1 MSRRPRG
8 LTPDERDLWQRV
20 ARTTHAMHP
29 DHPRKTAP
37 APKPT
42 LPEVAHP
49 RPSLPAFRIGQAT
62 RKPAGHDLAPAIDD
76 ALASQPLRMDHGAF
90 RNMTRGK
97 LQPEGRIDLHGLTLA
112 EAHPELVHFILNAQ
126 AAGRRLVLVITGK
139 GKHKEDHG
147 PIPVRIGALRHEVPR
162 WLNQP
167 PLRGAV
173 LQIATAHLK
182 HGGAGAYYVYLRR
195 LR

>member
-8 LTPDERDLWQRV
+8 LTPDERDLWQKV

-29 DHPRKTAP
+29 DHPKKTAQ

-49 RPSLPAFRIGQAT
+49 RPPLPGFRIGQAA
-62 RKPAGHDLAPAIDD
+62 RKLSGNDLAPAIEER
-76 ALASQPLRMDHGAF
+76 LASQPLRMDHGAF

-97 LQPEGRIDLHGLTLA
+97 LQPEGRIDLHGMTLA

-139 GKHKEDHG
+139 GKHKDDHG

>member
-1 MSRRPRG
+1 MSRRPRS
-8 LTPDERDLWQRV
+8 LHPDEVELWQKI
-20 ARTTHAMHP
+20 ARTTHALHP
-29 DHPRKTAP
+29 EHPRKAAV

-42 LPEVAHP
+42 LPEVAQP
-49 RPSLPAFRIGQAT
+49 RPPLPAFRLGQKALADHT
-62 RKPAGHDLAPAIDD
+62 HDLAPSVEAS
-76 ALASQPLRMDHGAF
+76 LASQPVRMDHAAF
-90 RNMTRGK
+90 RSMTRGR
-97 LQPEGRIDLHGLTLA
+97 LQPEGRIDLHGMTLN
-112 EAHPELVHFILNAQ
+112 EAYPELVHFILNAQ

-139 GKHKEDHG
+139 GKRKDDHG

-162 WLNQP
+162 WLNQA
-167 PLRGAV
+167 PLRAAV